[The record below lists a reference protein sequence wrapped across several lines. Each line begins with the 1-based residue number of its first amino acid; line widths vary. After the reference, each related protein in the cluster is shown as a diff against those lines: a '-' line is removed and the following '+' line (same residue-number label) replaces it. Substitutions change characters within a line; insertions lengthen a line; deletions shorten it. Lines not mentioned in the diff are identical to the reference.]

1 MGIGSIGGSYLNF
14 TLGTGNEDIA
24 TMITR
29 QVRNRKVNGQN
40 YLTALYKGTKKGIVY
55 SHKKSIKNGG
65 FLKSLKKGFGE
76 IPNGWKNGKGFFG
89 KPWGAIKGIG
99 KAMPALFAFITIA
112 GEIPNLYKAVKEKGV
127 VQGLKETGKT
137 AARLTTGALFA
148 ALGTA
153 ILSPI
158 PVVGSIAGG
167 MAGYYVGDWL
177 ATKIVG
183 KSYSEKA
190 EEQAENKDET
200 QASNENAQQPAVA
213 DASGA
218 VVGADITVPPAT
230 TNVGG
235 GYVQYPSIDINDFG
249 PHRPYANIFF
259 NNPAA
264 YADMGYRMPGQEGL
278 SGYAV
283 ASGMYPMMMGGVNNS
298 SGNLLEQNGGNL
310 LTPTGTQNAYSR
322 VQNQKQEQGSKLNLV
337 SE

>member
-1 MGIGSIGGSYLNF
+1 MSIGSIGGSYLNF

-24 TMITR
+24 KMITH
-29 QVRNRKVNGQN
+29 QVRNRKANGQN
-40 YLTALYKGTKKGIVY
+40 YLTALYTGTKKGIGY

-99 KAMPALFAFITIA
+99 KAMPAAFAFLTVA
-112 GEIPNLYKAVKEKGV
+112 SQIPNVYKAVKEKGV
-127 VQGLKETGKT
+127 FQGVKETGKT
-137 AARLTTGALFA
+137 VARLTTGALFA
-148 ALGTA
+148 AIGTA
-153 ILSPI
+153 IASPI
-158 PVVGSIAGG
+158 PVVGSLLGG
-167 MAGYYVGDWL
+167 MVGYSVGDWL

-190 EEQAENKDET
+190 EEQAENKGET
-200 QASNENAQQPAVA
+200 QAQKENTQQPAVA
-213 DASGA
+213 DTSGA
-218 VVGADITVPPAT
+218 VTGADFTVPPAT

-264 YADMGYRMPGQEGL
+264 YADMGYRMPGQDGL
-278 SGYAV
+278 AGYAV
-283 ASGMYPMMMGGVNNS
+283 ASGMSPMMMGGVNNS

-310 LTPTGTQNAYSR
+310 LTPTGSQNTYTRQTKA
-322 VQNQKQEQGSKLNLV
+322 QQGSKLNLV

>member
-24 TMITR
+24 AMITR

-40 YLTALYKGTKKGIVY
+40 YLTALYTGTKKGIGY

-76 IPNGWKNGKGFFG
+76 IPNGWKNGKGFIG
-89 KPWGAIKGIG
+89 KPWGAIKGLG

-112 GEIPNLYKAVKEKGV
+112 SEIPNVYKAVKEKGI

-158 PVVGSIAGG
+158 PVVGSLVGG
-167 MAGYYVGDWL
+167 MLGYSLGDWL
-177 ATKIVG
+177 ASKVVG
-183 KSYSEKA
+183 KSYSEQVA
-190 EEQAENKDET
+190 EKPDKQ
-200 QASNENAQQPAVA
+200 NEVQKEAKEPTAVA
-213 DASGA
+213 DTG
-218 VVGADITVPPAT
+218 VVGAPST
-230 TNVGG
+230 VGG

-264 YADMGYRMPGQEGL
+264 YADMGFRMPNQEGL
-278 SGYAV
+278 PGYTV

>member
-14 TLGTGNEDIA
+14 ILGTGNEEVANGIKTRIA
-24 TMITR
+24 
-29 QVRNRKVNGQN
+29 NRKTTGQN
-40 YLTALYKGTKKGIVY
+40 YLSALASGTKDGIVN
-55 SHKKSIKNGG
+55 SHKQSIKNGG

-76 IPNGWKNGKGFFG
+76 IPNGWKNGSGFFG
-89 KPWGAIKGIG
+89 KPWGAIKGLG

-112 GEIPNLYKAVKEKGV
+112 SEIPNVYKAVKEKGV

-137 AARLTTGALFA
+137 VARLTTGALFA

-158 PVVGSIAGG
+158 PVVGSFVGG
-167 MAGYYVGDWL
+167 MLGYSLGGWL
-177 ATKIVG
+177 ASKIVG
-183 KSYSEKA
+183 KSYSEQVA
-190 EEQAENKDET
+190 EQPDKQKETSKDT
-200 QASNENAQQPAVA
+200 KQPTTVG
-213 DASGA
+213 DAG
-218 VVGADITVPPAT
+218 VVGAPSTVD
-230 TNVGG
+230 G

-264 YADMGYRMPGQEGL
+264 YADMGFRMPNQEGL
-278 SGYAV
+278 PGYTV

-298 SGNLLEQNGGNL
+298 SGNLLEQNGGKL
-310 LTPTGTQNAYSR
+310 LTPIGPQNAYSR

>member
-24 TMITR
+24 AMITR
-29 QVRNRKVNGQN
+29 QVRNRKSNGQN
-40 YLTALYKGTKKGIVY
+40 YLTALYTGTKKGIGY

-76 IPNGWKNGKGFFG
+76 IPNGWKNGKGFIG
-89 KPWGAIKGIG
+89 KPWGAIKGLG

-112 GEIPNLYKAVKEKGV
+112 SEIPNVYKAVKEKGI

-167 MAGYYVGDWL
+167 MLGYSLGDWL
-177 ATKIVG
+177 ASKVVG
-183 KSYSEKA
+183 KSYSEQVA
-190 EEQAENKDET
+190 EQPDKQNDVPKET
-200 QASNENAQQPAVA
+200 NQPTTVG
-213 DASGA
+213 DAGVIGA
-218 VVGADITVPPAT
+218 PAT
-230 TNVGG
+230 VGG

-264 YADMGYRMPGQEGL
+264 YADMGFRMPNQEGL
-278 SGYAV
+278 PGYTV

-310 LTPTGTQNAYSR
+310 LTPTGTQNAYTR

>member
-14 TLGTGNEDIA
+14 ILGTGNEEVANGIKTRIA
-24 TMITR
+24 
-29 QVRNRKVNGQN
+29 NRKTTGQN
-40 YLTALYKGTKKGIVY
+40 YLSALASGTKDGIVN
-55 SHKKSIKNGG
+55 SHKQSIKNGG

-76 IPNGWKNGKGFFG
+76 IPNGWKNGSGFFG
-89 KPWGAIKGIG
+89 KPWGAIKGLG

-112 GEIPNLYKAVKEKGV
+112 SEIPNVYKAVKEKGV

-137 AARLTTGALFA
+137 VARLTTGALFA

-158 PVVGSIAGG
+158 PVVGSFVGG
-167 MAGYYVGDWL
+167 MLGYSLGGWL
-177 ATKIVG
+177 ASKIVG
-183 KSYSEKA
+183 KSYSEQVA
-190 EEQAENKDET
+190 EQPDKQKETSKDT
-200 QASNENAQQPAVA
+200 SKDTKQPTTVG
-213 DASGA
+213 DAG
-218 VVGADITVPPAT
+218 VVGAPSTVD
-230 TNVGG
+230 G

-264 YADMGYRMPGQEGL
+264 YADMGFRMPNQEGL
-278 SGYAV
+278 PGYTV

-310 LTPTGTQNAYSR
+310 LTPIGPQNAYSR

>member
-14 TLGTGNEDIA
+14 ILGTGNEEVANGIKTRIA
-24 TMITR
+24 
-29 QVRNRKVNGQN
+29 NRKTTGQN
-40 YLTALYKGTKKGIVY
+40 YLSALASGTKDGIVN
-55 SHKKSIKNGG
+55 SHKQSIKNGG

-76 IPNGWKNGKGFFG
+76 IPNGWKNGSGFFG
-89 KPWGAIKGIG
+89 KPWGAIKGLG

-112 GEIPNLYKAVKEKGV
+112 SEIPNVYKAVKEKGV

-137 AARLTTGALFA
+137 VARLTTGALFA

-158 PVVGSIAGG
+158 PVVGSFVGG
-167 MAGYYVGDWL
+167 MLGYSLGGWL
-177 ATKIVG
+177 ASKIVG
-183 KSYSEKA
+183 KSYSEQVA
-190 EEQAENKDET
+190 EQPDKQKETSKDT
-200 QASNENAQQPAVA
+200 KQPTTVG
-213 DASGA
+213 DAG
-218 VVGADITVPPAT
+218 VVGAPSTVD
-230 TNVGG
+230 G

-264 YADMGYRMPGQEGL
+264 YADMGFRMPNQEGL
-278 SGYAV
+278 PGYTV

-310 LTPTGTQNAYSR
+310 LTPIGPQNAYSR

>member
-1 MGIGSIGGSYLNF
+1 MGIGSIVGSYLNF

-24 TMITR
+24 KMITH
-29 QVRNRKVNGQN
+29 QVRNRKANGQN
-40 YLTALYKGTKKGIVY
+40 YLTALYTGTKKGIGY

-99 KAMPALFAFITIA
+99 KAMPAAFAFLTVA
-112 GEIPNLYKAVKEKGV
+112 SQIPNVYKAVKEKGV
-127 VQGLKETGKT
+127 FQGVKETGKT
-137 AARLTTGALFA
+137 VARLTTGALFA
-148 ALGTA
+148 AIGTA
-153 ILSPI
+153 IASPI
-158 PVVGSIAGG
+158 PVVGSLLGG
-167 MAGYYVGDWL
+167 MVGYSVGDWL

-190 EEQAENKDET
+190 EEQAENKGET
-200 QASNENAQQPAVA
+200 QAQKENTQQPAVA
-213 DASGA
+213 DTSGA
-218 VVGADITVPPAT
+218 VTGADFTVPPAT

-264 YADMGYRMPGQEGL
+264 YADMGYRMPGQDGL
-278 SGYAV
+278 AGYAI
-283 ASGMYPMMMGGVNNS
+283 ASGMSPMMMGGVNNS

-310 LTPTGTQNAYSR
+310 LTPTGSQNAYTR
-322 VQNQKQEQGSKLNLV
+322 QTKAQQGSKLNLV

>member
-24 TMITR
+24 KMITH
-29 QVRNRKVNGQN
+29 QVRNRKANGQN
-40 YLTALYKGTKKGIVY
+40 YLTALYKGTKKGIGY

-99 KAMPALFAFITIA
+99 KAMPAAFAFLTVA
-112 GEIPNLYKAVKEKGV
+112 SQIPNVYKAVKEKGV
-127 VQGLKETGKT
+127 FQGVKETGKT
-137 AARLTTGALFA
+137 VARLTTGALFA

-153 ILSPI
+153 IASPI
-158 PVVGSIAGG
+158 PVVGSLLGG
-167 MAGYYVGDWL
+167 MVGYSVGDWL

-200 QASNENAQQPAVA
+200 QAPKENTQQPAVA
-213 DASGA
+213 DTSGA
-218 VVGADITVPPAT
+218 VVGADFTVPPAT

-264 YADMGYRMPGQEGL
+264 YADMGYRMPGQDGL
-278 SGYAV
+278 AGYAI
-283 ASGMYPMMMGGVNNS
+283 ASGMSPMIMGGGNNS

-310 LTPTGTQNAYSR
+310 LTPTGSQNAYTR
-322 VQNQKQEQGSKLNLV
+322 QTKAQQGSKLNLV

>member
-40 YLTALYKGTKKGIVY
+40 YLKALYTGTKKGIAY

-76 IPNGWKNGKGFFG
+76 IPNGWKNGKGFIG
-89 KPWGAIKGIG
+89 KPWGAIKGLG

-112 GEIPNLYKAVKEKGV
+112 SEIPNVYKAVKEKGI

-137 AARLTTGALFA
+137 AARLTIGALFA

-158 PVVGSIAGG
+158 PVVGSLAGG
-167 MAGYYVGDWL
+167 MLGYSLGDWL
-177 ATKIVG
+177 ASKVVG
-183 KSYSEKA
+183 KSYSEQVA
-190 EEQAENKDET
+190 EQPDKQKETSKDT
-200 QASNENAQQPAVA
+200 KQPTTVG
-213 DASGA
+213 DAG
-218 VVGADITVPPAT
+218 VVGAPST
-230 TNVGG
+230 VGG

-264 YADMGYRMPGQEGL
+264 YADMGFRMPNQEGL
-278 SGYAV
+278 PGYTV

-310 LTPTGTQNAYSR
+310 LTPIGPQNAYSR

>member
-14 TLGTGNEDIA
+14 ILGTGNEEVANGIKTRIA
-24 TMITR
+24 
-29 QVRNRKVNGQN
+29 NRKTTGQN
-40 YLTALYKGTKKGIVY
+40 YLSALASGTKDGIVN
-55 SHKKSIKNGG
+55 SHKQSIKNGG

-76 IPNGWKNGKGFFG
+76 IPNGWKNGSGFFG
-89 KPWGAIKGIG
+89 KPWGAIKGLG

-112 GEIPNLYKAVKEKGV
+112 SEIPNVYKAVKEKGV

-137 AARLTTGALFA
+137 VARLTTGALFA

-158 PVVGSIAGG
+158 PVVGSLVGG
-167 MAGYYVGDWL
+167 MLGYSLGGWL
-177 ATKIVG
+177 ASKVVG
-183 KSYSEKA
+183 KSYSEQVA
-190 EEQAENKDET
+190 EQPDKQKETSKDT
-200 QASNENAQQPAVA
+200 KQPTTVG
-213 DASGA
+213 DAG
-218 VVGADITVPPAT
+218 VVGAPSTVD
-230 TNVGG
+230 G

-264 YADMGYRMPGQEGL
+264 YADMGFRMPNQEGL
-278 SGYAV
+278 PGYTV

-310 LTPTGTQNAYSR
+310 LTPIGPQNAYSR

>member
-24 TMITR
+24 NMIIH
-29 QVRNRKVNGQN
+29 QVRNRKSNGQN
-40 YLTALYKGTKKGIVY
+40 YLKALYTGTKKGIGY

-76 IPNGWKNGKGFFG
+76 IPNGWKNGKGFIG
-89 KPWGAIKGIG
+89 KPWGAIKGLG

-112 GEIPNLYKAVKEKGV
+112 SEIPNVYKAVKEKGI

-167 MAGYYVGDWL
+167 MLGYSLGDWL
-177 ATKIVG
+177 ASKIVG
-183 KSYSEKA
+183 KSYSEQVSKQPDKQN
-190 EEQAENKDET
+190 EVPKET
-200 QASNENAQQPAVA
+200 NQPTTVG
-213 DASGA
+213 DAGVIGA
-218 VVGADITVPPAT
+218 PST
-230 TNVGG
+230 VGG

-264 YADMGYRMPGQEGL
+264 YADMGFRMPNQEGL
-278 SGYAV
+278 PGYTV

-310 LTPTGTQNAYSR
+310 LTPTGTQNVYTKH
-322 VQNQKQEQGSKLNLV
+322 QNHKTQQGSKLNLV

>member
-14 TLGTGNEDIA
+14 ILGTGNEEVANGIKTRIA
-24 TMITR
+24 
-29 QVRNRKVNGQN
+29 NRKTTGQN
-40 YLTALYKGTKKGIVY
+40 YLSALASGTKDGIVN
-55 SHKKSIKNGG
+55 SHKQSIKNGG

-76 IPNGWKNGKGFFG
+76 IPNGWKNGSGFFG
-89 KPWGAIKGIG
+89 KPWGAIKGLG

-112 GEIPNLYKAVKEKGV
+112 SEIPNVYKAVKEKGV

-137 AARLTTGALFA
+137 VARLTTGALFA

-158 PVVGSIAGG
+158 PVVGSFVGG
-167 MAGYYVGDWL
+167 MLGYSLGGWL
-177 ATKIVG
+177 ASKIVG
-183 KSYSEKA
+183 KSYSEQVT
-190 EEQAENKDET
+190 EQPDKQKETSKDT
-200 QASNENAQQPAVA
+200 KQPTTVG
-213 DASGA
+213 DAG
-218 VVGADITVPPAT
+218 VVGAPSTVD
-230 TNVGG
+230 G

-264 YADMGYRMPGQEGL
+264 YADMGFRMPNQEGL
-278 SGYAV
+278 PGYTV

-310 LTPTGTQNAYSR
+310 LTPIGPQNAYSR

>member
-24 TMITR
+24 NMITH
-29 QVRNRKVNGQN
+29 QVRNRKAHGQN
-40 YLTALYKGTKKGIVY
+40 YLKALYTGTKKGIAY

-76 IPNGWKNGKGFFG
+76 IPNGWKKGKGFIG
-89 KPWGAIKGIG
+89 KPWGAIKGLG

-112 GEIPNLYKAVKEKGV
+112 SEIPNVYKAVKEKGI

-158 PVVGSIAGG
+158 PVVGSFAGG
-167 MAGYYVGDWL
+167 MLGYSLGNWL
-177 ATKIVG
+177 ASKVVG
-183 KSYSEKA
+183 KSYSEQVA
-190 EEQAENKDET
+190 EQPDKQNEVPKET
-200 QASNENAQQPAVA
+200 NQPTTVG
-213 DASGA
+213 DAGVIGA
-218 VVGADITVPPAT
+218 PST
-230 TNVGG
+230 VGG

-264 YADMGYRMPGQEGL
+264 YADMGFRMPNQEGL
-278 SGYAV
+278 PGYTV

-310 LTPTGTQNAYSR
+310 LTPIGPQNAYSR

>member
-24 TMITR
+24 KMITH
-29 QVRNRKVNGQN
+29 QVRNRKANGQN
-40 YLTALYKGTKKGIVY
+40 YLTALYTGTKKGIGY

-99 KAMPALFAFITIA
+99 KAMPAAFAFLTVA
-112 GEIPNLYKAVKEKGV
+112 SQIPNVYKAVKEKGV
-127 VQGLKETGKT
+127 FQGVKETGKT
-137 AARLTTGALFA
+137 VARLTTGALFA
-148 ALGTA
+148 AIGTA
-153 ILSPI
+153 IASPI
-158 PVVGSIAGG
+158 PVVGSLLGG
-167 MAGYYVGDWL
+167 MVGYSVGDWL

-190 EEQAENKDET
+190 EEQAENKGET
-200 QASNENAQQPAVA
+200 QAQKENTQQPAVA
-213 DASGA
+213 DTSGA
-218 VVGADITVPPAT
+218 VTGADFTVPPAT

-264 YADMGYRMPGQEGL
+264 YADMGYRMPGQDGL
-278 SGYAV
+278 AGYAI
-283 ASGMYPMMMGGVNNS
+283 ASGMSPMMMGGVNNS

-310 LTPTGTQNAYSR
+310 LTPTGSQNAYTR
-322 VQNQKQEQGSKLNLV
+322 QTKAQQGSKLNLV

>member
-24 TMITR
+24 AMITR
-29 QVRNRKVNGQN
+29 QVRNRKSNGQN
-40 YLTALYKGTKKGIVY
+40 YLTSLYTGTKKGIGY

-76 IPNGWKNGKGFFG
+76 IPNGWKKGKGFIG
-89 KPWGAIKGIG
+89 KPWGAIKGLG

-112 GEIPNLYKAVKEKGV
+112 SEIPNVYKAVKEKGI

-167 MAGYYVGDWL
+167 MLGYSLGDWL
-177 ATKIVG
+177 ASKVVG
-183 KSYSEKA
+183 KSYSEQVA
-190 EEQAENKDET
+190 EKPDKQ
-200 QASNENAQQPAVA
+200 NEVQKEAKEPTAVA
-213 DASGA
+213 DTG
-218 VVGADITVPPAT
+218 VVGAPST
-230 TNVGG
+230 VGG

-264 YADMGYRMPGQEGL
+264 YADMGFRMPNQEGL
-278 SGYAV
+278 PGYTV

-310 LTPTGTQNAYSR
+310 LTPTGTQNAYTKS
-322 VQNQKQEQGSKLNLV
+322 QNHKTQQGSKLNLV

>member
-1 MGIGSIGGSYLNF
+1 MSIGSIGGSYLNF

-24 TMITR
+24 KMITH
-29 QVRNRKVNGQN
+29 QVRNRKANGQN
-40 YLTALYKGTKKGIVY
+40 YLTALYTGTKKGIGY

-99 KAMPALFAFITIA
+99 KAMPAAFAFLTVA
-112 GEIPNLYKAVKEKGV
+112 SQIPNVYKAVKEKGV
-127 VQGLKETGKT
+127 FQGVKETGKT
-137 AARLTTGALFA
+137 VARLTTGALFA
-148 ALGTA
+148 AIGTA
-153 ILSPI
+153 IASPI
-158 PVVGSIAGG
+158 PVVGSLLGG
-167 MAGYYVGDWL
+167 MVGYSVGDWL

-190 EEQAENKDET
+190 EEQAENKGET
-200 QASNENAQQPAVA
+200 QAQKENTQQPAVA
-213 DASGA
+213 DTSGA
-218 VVGADITVPPAT
+218 VTGADFTVPPAT

-264 YADMGYRMPGQEGL
+264 YADMGYRMPGQDGL
-278 SGYAV
+278 AGYAV

-310 LTPTGTQNAYSR
+310 LTPTGSQNAYTR
-322 VQNQKQEQGSKLNLV
+322 QTKAQQGSKLNLV

>member
-24 TMITR
+24 NMIIH
-29 QVRNRKVNGQN
+29 QVRNRKSNGQN
-40 YLTALYKGTKKGIVY
+40 YLTALYTGTKKGIGY

-76 IPNGWKNGKGFFG
+76 IPNGWKNGKGFIG
-89 KPWGAIKGIG
+89 KPWGAIKGLG

-112 GEIPNLYKAVKEKGV
+112 SEIPNVYKAVKEKGI

-167 MAGYYVGDWL
+167 MLGYSLGDWL
-177 ATKIVG
+177 ASKVVG
-183 KSYSEKA
+183 KSYSEQVA
-190 EEQAENKDET
+190 EQPDKQNEVPKET
-200 QASNENAQQPAVA
+200 NQPTTVG
-213 DASGA
+213 DAGVIGA
-218 VVGADITVPPAT
+218 PST
-230 TNVGG
+230 VGG

-264 YADMGYRMPGQEGL
+264 YADMGFRMPNQEGL
-278 SGYAV
+278 PGYTV

-310 LTPTGTQNAYSR
+310 LTPTGTQNAYIKS
-322 VQNQKQEQGSKLNLV
+322 QNHKTQQGSKLNLV

>member
-24 TMITR
+24 KMITH
-29 QVRNRKVNGQN
+29 QVRNRKANGQN
-40 YLTALYKGTKKGIVY
+40 YLTALYTGTKKGIGY

-65 FLKSLKKGFGE
+65 FLKSLKKGIGE

-99 KAMPALFAFITIA
+99 KAMPAAFAFLTVA
-112 GEIPNLYKAVKEKGV
+112 SQIPNVYKAVKEKGV
-127 VQGLKETGKT
+127 FQGVKETGKT
-137 AARLTTGALFA
+137 VARLTTGALFA
-148 ALGTA
+148 AIGTA
-153 ILSPI
+153 IASPI
-158 PVVGSIAGG
+158 PVVGSLLGG
-167 MAGYYVGDWL
+167 MVGYSVGDWL

-190 EEQAENKDET
+190 EEQAENKGET
-200 QASNENAQQPAVA
+200 QAQKENTQQPAVA
-213 DASGA
+213 DTSGA
-218 VVGADITVPPAT
+218 VTGADFTVPPAT

-264 YADMGYRMPGQEGL
+264 YADMGYRMPGQDGL
-278 SGYAV
+278 AGYAI
-283 ASGMYPMMMGGVNNS
+283 ASGMSPMMMGGVNNS

-310 LTPTGTQNAYSR
+310 LTPTGSQNAYTR
-322 VQNQKQEQGSKLNLV
+322 QTKAQQGSKLNLV

>member
-24 TMITR
+24 KMITH
-29 QVRNRKVNGQN
+29 QVRNRKANGQN
-40 YLTALYKGTKKGIVY
+40 YLTALYTGTKKGIGY

-76 IPNGWKNGKGFFG
+76 IPNGWKNGKGFIG
-89 KPWGAIKGIG
+89 KPWGAIKGLG

-112 GEIPNLYKAVKEKGV
+112 SEIPNVYKAVKEKGV

-158 PVVGSIAGG
+158 PVVGSLVGG
-167 MAGYYVGDWL
+167 MLGYSLGNWL
-177 ATKIVG
+177 ASKVVG
-183 KSYSEKA
+183 KSYSEQVA
-190 EEQAENKDET
+190 EQPDKQNEVPKET
-200 QASNENAQQPAVA
+200 NQPTTVG
-213 DASGA
+213 DAGVIGA
-218 VVGADITVPPAT
+218 PST
-230 TNVGG
+230 VGG

-264 YADMGYRMPGQEGL
+264 YADMGFRMPNQEGL
-278 SGYAV
+278 PGYTV

-310 LTPTGTQNAYSR
+310 LTPTGTQNAYTKS
-322 VQNQKQEQGSKLNLV
+322 QNHNSQQGSKLNLV

>member
-24 TMITR
+24 NMITH
-29 QVRNRKVNGQN
+29 QVRNRKAHGQN
-40 YLTALYKGTKKGIVY
+40 YLKALYTGTKKGIAY

-76 IPNGWKNGKGFFG
+76 IPNGWKKGKGFIG
-89 KPWGAIKGIG
+89 KPWGAIKGLG

-112 GEIPNLYKAVKEKGV
+112 SEIPNVYKAVKEKGI

-158 PVVGSIAGG
+158 PVVGSLVGG
-167 MAGYYVGDWL
+167 MLGYSLGNWL
-177 ATKIVG
+177 ASKVVG
-183 KSYSEKA
+183 KSYSEQVA
-190 EEQAENKDET
+190 EQPDKQNEVPKET
-200 QASNENAQQPAVA
+200 NQPTTVG
-213 DASGA
+213 DAGVIGA
-218 VVGADITVPPAT
+218 PST
-230 TNVGG
+230 VGG

-264 YADMGYRMPGQEGL
+264 YADMGFRMPNQEGL
-278 SGYAV
+278 PGYTV

-310 LTPTGTQNAYSR
+310 LTQTGTQNAYTKS
-322 VQNQKQEQGSKLNLV
+322 QNHKTQQGSKLNLV

>member
-24 TMITR
+24 NMITH
-29 QVRNRKVNGQN
+29 QVRNRKAHGQN
-40 YLTALYKGTKKGIVY
+40 YLKALYTGTKKGIAY

-76 IPNGWKNGKGFFG
+76 IPNGWKKGKGFIG
-89 KPWGAIKGIG
+89 KPWGAIKGLG

-112 GEIPNLYKAVKEKGV
+112 SEIPNVYKAVKEKGV

-158 PVVGSIAGG
+158 PVVGSLAGG
-167 MAGYYVGDWL
+167 MLGYSLGDWL
-177 ATKIVG
+177 ASKVVG
-183 KSYSEKA
+183 KSYSEQVA
-190 EEQAENKDET
+190 EQPDKQNDVPKET
-200 QASNENAQQPAVA
+200 NQPTTVG
-213 DASGA
+213 DAGVIGA
-218 VVGADITVPPAT
+218 PST
-230 TNVGG
+230 VGG

-264 YADMGYRMPGQEGL
+264 YADMGFRMPNQEGL
-278 SGYAV
+278 PGYTV

-310 LTPTGTQNAYSR
+310 LTPTGTQNAYIKH
-322 VQNQKQEQGSKLNLV
+322 QNHNSQQGSKLNLV

>member
-24 TMITR
+24 KIITR
-29 QVRNRKVNGQN
+29 QVRNRKANGQN
-40 YLTALYKGTKKGIVY
+40 YLTALYTGTKKGIGY

-99 KAMPALFAFITIA
+99 KAMPAAFAFLTVA
-112 GEIPNLYKAVKEKGV
+112 SQIPNVYKAVKEKGV
-127 VQGLKETGKT
+127 FQGVKETGKT
-137 AARLTTGALFA
+137 VARLTTGALFA
-148 ALGTA
+148 AIGTA
-153 ILSPI
+153 IASPI
-158 PVVGSIAGG
+158 PVVGSLLGG
-167 MAGYYVGDWL
+167 MVGYSVGDWL

-190 EEQAENKDET
+190 EEQAENKGET
-200 QASNENAQQPAVA
+200 QAPKENAQHPAVA
-213 DASGA
+213 DTSGA
-218 VVGADITVPPAT
+218 VVGADFTVPPAT

-264 YADMGYRMPGQEGL
+264 YADMGYRMPGQDGL
-278 SGYAV
+278 AGYAV

-310 LTPTGTQNAYSR
+310 LTPTGSQNAYTR
-322 VQNQKQEQGSKLNLV
+322 QTKAQQGSKLNLV

>member
-24 TMITR
+24 NMITH
-29 QVRNRKVNGQN
+29 QVRNRKAHGQN
-40 YLTALYKGTKKGIVY
+40 YLKALYTGTKKGIAY

-76 IPNGWKNGKGFFG
+76 IPNGWKKGKGFIG
-89 KPWGAIKGIG
+89 KPWGAIKGLG

-112 GEIPNLYKAVKEKGV
+112 SEIPNVYKAVKEKGV
-127 VQGLKETGKT
+127 VRGM
-137 AARLTTGALFA
+137 
-148 ALGTA
+148 LGYS
-153 ILSPI
+153 L
-158 PVVGSIAGG
+158 
-167 MAGYYVGDWL
+167 GDWL
-177 ATKIVG
+177 ASKVVG
-183 KSYSEKA
+183 KSYSEQVA
-190 EEQAENKDET
+190 EQPDKQNEVPKET
-200 QASNENAQQPAVA
+200 NQPTTVG
-213 DASGA
+213 DAGVIGA
-218 VVGADITVPPAT
+218 PST
-230 TNVGG
+230 VGG

-264 YADMGYRMPGQEGL
+264 YADMGFRMPNQEGL
-278 SGYAV
+278 PGYTV

-310 LTPTGTQNAYSR
+310 LTPTGTQNAYTKS
-322 VQNQKQEQGSKLNLV
+322 QNHKTQQGSKLNLV

>member
-24 TMITR
+24 NMITR

-89 KPWGAIKGIG
+89 KPLGAIKGIG

-112 GEIPNLYKAVKEKGV
+112 SEIPNVYKAVKEKGI

-167 MAGYYVGDWL
+167 MLGYSLGDWL
-177 ATKIVG
+177 ASKVVG
-183 KSYSEKA
+183 KSYSEQVA
-190 EEQAENKDET
+190 EQPDKQNEVPKET
-200 QASNENAQQPAVA
+200 NQPTTVG
-213 DASGA
+213 DAGVIGA
-218 VVGADITVPPAT
+218 PST
-230 TNVGG
+230 VGG
-235 GYVQYPSIDINDFG
+235 GYVQYPYKRLWS
-249 PHRPYANIFF
+249 
-259 NNPAA
+259 
-264 YADMGYRMPGQEGL
+264 
-278 SGYAV
+278 
-283 ASGMYPMMMGGVNNS
+283 
-298 SGNLLEQNGGNL
+298 
-310 LTPTGTQNAYSR
+310 T
-322 VQNQKQEQGSKLNLV
+322 
-337 SE
+337 

>member
-14 TLGTGNEDIA
+14 ILGTGNEEVANGIKTRIA
-24 TMITR
+24 
-29 QVRNRKVNGQN
+29 NRKTTGQN
-40 YLTALYKGTKKGIVY
+40 YLSALASGTKDGIVN
-55 SHKKSIKNGG
+55 SHKQSIKNGG

-76 IPNGWKNGKGFFG
+76 IPNGWKNGKGFIG
-89 KPWGAIKGIG
+89 KPWGAIKGLG

-112 GEIPNLYKAVKEKGV
+112 SEIPNVYKAVKEKGI

-158 PVVGSIAGG
+158 PVVGSLAGG
-167 MAGYYVGDWL
+167 MLGYSLGDWL
-177 ATKIVG
+177 ASKVVG
-183 KSYSEKA
+183 KSYSEQVA
-190 EEQAENKDET
+190 EQPDKQKETSKDT
-200 QASNENAQQPAVA
+200 SKDTKQPTTVG
-213 DASGA
+213 DAG
-218 VVGADITVPPAT
+218 VVGAPST
-230 TNVGG
+230 VGG

-264 YADMGYRMPGQEGL
+264 YADMGFRMPNQEGL
-278 SGYAV
+278 PGYTV

-310 LTPTGTQNAYSR
+310 LTPIGSQNAYSR

>member
-24 TMITR
+24 NMIIH
-29 QVRNRKVNGQN
+29 QVRNRKSNGQN
-40 YLTALYKGTKKGIVY
+40 YLKALYTGTKKGIGY

-76 IPNGWKNGKGFFG
+76 IPNGWKNGKGFIG
-89 KPWGAIKGIG
+89 KPWGAIKGLG

-112 GEIPNLYKAVKEKGV
+112 SEIPNVYKAVKEKGI

-167 MAGYYVGDWL
+167 MLGYSLGDWL
-177 ATKIVG
+177 ASKVVG
-183 KSYSEKA
+183 KSYSEQVA
-190 EEQAENKDET
+190 EQPDKQNEVPKET
-200 QASNENAQQPAVA
+200 NQPTTVG
-213 DASGA
+213 DAGVIGA
-218 VVGADITVPPAT
+218 PST
-230 TNVGG
+230 VGG

-264 YADMGYRMPGQEGL
+264 YADMGFRMPNQEGL
-278 SGYAV
+278 PGYTV

-310 LTPTGTQNAYSR
+310 LTPTGTQNAYIKH
-322 VQNQKQEQGSKLNLV
+322 QNHKTQQGSKLNLV

>member
-24 TMITR
+24 AMITR
-29 QVRNRKVNGQN
+29 QVRNRKSNGQN
-40 YLTALYKGTKKGIVY
+40 YLTALYTGTKKGIGY

-76 IPNGWKNGKGFFG
+76 IPNGWKNGKGFIG
-89 KPWGAIKGIG
+89 KPWGAIKGLG

-112 GEIPNLYKAVKEKGV
+112 SEIPNVYKAVKEKGI

-167 MAGYYVGDWL
+167 MLGYSLGDWL
-177 ATKIVG
+177 ASKVVG
-183 KSYSEKA
+183 KSYSEQVA
-190 EEQAENKDET
+190 EKPDKQ
-200 QASNENAQQPAVA
+200 NEVQKEAKEPTAVA
-213 DASGA
+213 DTG
-218 VVGADITVPPAT
+218 VVGAPST
-230 TNVGG
+230 VGG

-264 YADMGYRMPGQEGL
+264 YADMGFRMPNQEGL
-278 SGYAV
+278 PGYTV

>member
-24 TMITR
+24 NMIIH
-29 QVRNRKVNGQN
+29 QVRNRKSNGQN
-40 YLTALYKGTKKGIVY
+40 YLKALYTGTKNGIAY

-65 FLKSLKKGFGE
+65 FIKSLKKGFGE
-76 IPNGWKNGKGFFG
+76 IPKGWKKGTGFFG
-89 KPWGAIKGIG
+89 KPWGAIKGLG

-112 GEIPNLYKAVKEKGV
+112 SEIPNVYKAVKEKGV

-158 PVVGSIAGG
+158 PVVGSLVGG
-167 MAGYYVGDWL
+167 MLGYSLGDWL
-177 ATKIVG
+177 ASKIVG
-183 KSYSEKA
+183 KSYSEQVA
-190 EEQAENKDET
+190 EQPDKQKETSKDT
-200 QASNENAQQPAVA
+200 KQSTPVG
-213 DASGA
+213 DAG
-218 VVGADITVPPAT
+218 VVGAPST
-230 TNVGG
+230 VGG

-264 YADMGYRMPGQEGL
+264 YADMGFRMPNQEGL
-278 SGYAV
+278 PGYTV

-310 LTPTGTQNAYSR
+310 LTPTGTQNAYTKS
-322 VQNQKQEQGSKLNLV
+322 QNHKTQQGSKLNLV

>member
-24 TMITR
+24 NMITH
-29 QVRNRKVNGQN
+29 QVRNRKAHGQN
-40 YLTALYKGTKKGIVY
+40 YLKALYTGTKKGIAY

-76 IPNGWKNGKGFFG
+76 IPNGWKKGKGFIG
-89 KPWGAIKGIG
+89 KPWGAIKGLG

-112 GEIPNLYKAVKEKGV
+112 SEIPNVYKAVKEKGV

-158 PVVGSIAGG
+158 PVVGSLAGG
-167 MAGYYVGDWL
+167 MLGYSLGDWL
-177 ATKIVG
+177 ASKVVG
-183 KSYSEKA
+183 KSYSEQVA
-190 EEQAENKDET
+190 EQPDKQNEVPKET
-200 QASNENAQQPAVA
+200 NQPTTVG
-213 DASGA
+213 DAGVIGA
-218 VVGADITVPPAT
+218 PST
-230 TNVGG
+230 VGG

-264 YADMGYRMPGQEGL
+264 YADMGFRMPNQEGL
-278 SGYAV
+278 PGYTV

-310 LTPTGTQNAYSR
+310 LTPTGTQNAYIKH
-322 VQNQKQEQGSKLNLV
+322 QNHNSQQGSKLNLV

>member
-24 TMITR
+24 NMITH
-29 QVRNRKVNGQN
+29 QVRNRKAHGQN
-40 YLTALYKGTKKGIVY
+40 YLTALYTGTKKGIGY

-76 IPNGWKNGKGFFG
+76 IPNGWKKGKGFIG
-89 KPWGAIKGIG
+89 KPWGAIKGLG

-112 GEIPNLYKAVKEKGV
+112 SEIPNVYKAVKEKGV

-167 MAGYYVGDWL
+167 MLGYSLGDWL
-177 ATKIVG
+177 ASKVVG
-183 KSYSEKA
+183 KSYSEQVA
-190 EEQAENKDET
+190 EQPDKQNEVPKET
-200 QASNENAQQPAVA
+200 NQPTTVG
-213 DASGA
+213 DAGVIGA
-218 VVGADITVPPAT
+218 PST
-230 TNVGG
+230 VGG

-264 YADMGYRMPGQEGL
+264 YADMGFRMPNQEGL
-278 SGYAV
+278 PGYTV

-310 LTPTGTQNAYSR
+310 LTPTGTQNAYTKS
-322 VQNQKQEQGSKLNLV
+322 QNHNSQQGSKLNLV

>member
-24 TMITR
+24 NMIIH
-29 QVRNRKVNGQN
+29 QVRNRKSNGQN
-40 YLTALYKGTKKGIVY
+40 YLTALYTGTKKGIGY

-65 FLKSLKKGFGE
+65 FLKSLKKGFGA
-76 IPNGWKNGKGFFG
+76 IPNGWKNGKGFIG
-89 KPWGAIKGIG
+89 KPWGAIKGLG

-112 GEIPNLYKAVKEKGV
+112 SEIPNVYKAVKEKGI

-158 PVVGSIAGG
+158 PVVGSLVGG
-167 MAGYYVGDWL
+167 MLGYSLGNWL
-177 ATKIVG
+177 ASKVVG
-183 KSYSEKA
+183 KSYSEQVA
-190 EEQAENKDET
+190 EQPDKQNEVPKET
-200 QASNENAQQPAVA
+200 NQPTTVG
-213 DASGA
+213 DAGVIGA
-218 VVGADITVPPAT
+218 PST
-230 TNVGG
+230 VGG

-264 YADMGYRMPGQEGL
+264 YADMGFRMPNQEGL
-278 SGYAV
+278 PGYTV

-310 LTPTGTQNAYSR
+310 LTPTGTQNAYTKS
-322 VQNQKQEQGSKLNLV
+322 QNHNSQQGSKLNLV

>member
-14 TLGTGNEDIA
+14 ILGTGNEEVANGIKTRIA
-24 TMITR
+24 
-29 QVRNRKVNGQN
+29 NRKTTGQN
-40 YLTALYKGTKKGIVY
+40 YLSALASGTKDGIVN
-55 SHKKSIKNGG
+55 SHKQSIKNGG

-76 IPNGWKNGKGFFG
+76 IPNGWKNGSGFFG
-89 KPWGAIKGIG
+89 KPWGAIKGLG

-112 GEIPNLYKAVKEKGV
+112 SEIPNVYKAVKEKGI

-137 AARLTTGALFA
+137 VARLTTGALFA

-158 PVVGSIAGG
+158 PVVGSFVGG
-167 MAGYYVGDWL
+167 MLGYSLGGWL
-177 ATKIVG
+177 ASKIVG
-183 KSYSEKA
+183 KSYSEQVA
-190 EEQAENKDET
+190 EQPDKQKETSKDT
-200 QASNENAQQPAVA
+200 SKDTKQPTTVG
-213 DASGA
+213 DAG
-218 VVGADITVPPAT
+218 VVGAPSTVD
-230 TNVGG
+230 G

-264 YADMGYRMPGQEGL
+264 YADMGFRMPNQEGL
-278 SGYAV
+278 PGYTV

-310 LTPTGTQNAYSR
+310 LTPIGPQNAYSR